1 MTHKTP
7 LPQDQ
12 AGCHR
17 NILAVATHLFVALA
31 AFFALSACGNDTA
44 ADPKAAEKP
53 AEKTTQVEVME
64 VVPRNI
70 QETFTLPGTLEAWE
84 NISLA
89 AELAGPIRWI
99 GPEEGDVL
107 EQNEPIL
114 RIDTD
119 TVKANLKRD
128 RTNFEI
134 QQRELDRYQQLLDQQ
149 LVSQQEYD
157 LQRNALEASRANLVQ
172 AELTLTKSTVKTP
185 VHGVLDRLL
194 VDIGEYVAIGD
205 PLAQVVQV
213 DRLKVLVDAPEKEVQ
228 FLQPGQQVDILTA
241 SIHAEKEERFP
252 GHILHVGYQADP
264 ASRTYRVKI
273 AIGNADGFFRPGMI
287 LRARFQR
294 RQHQAAIAIPLYAL
308 VDLDGRKVVYLEKDG
323 VAHLREVETGA
334 TVGREIILREGIA
347 PADRLI
353 VKGQHLLTDGARV
366 TVQGE

>member
-1 MTHKTP
+1 MTHNVPPNKARDNRRTK
-7 LPQDQ
+7 LTRTTRFCL
-12 AGCHR
+12 GL
-17 NILAVATHLFVALA
+17 LAIVLLA
-31 AFFALSACGNDTA
+31 ACGNDGTA
-44 ADPKAAEKP
+44 ADPKPASKP
-53 AEKTTQVEVME
+53 AEKTTQVEVVE
-64 VVPRNI
+64 IAQKSIN
-70 QETFTLPGTLEAWE
+70 ETFTLPGTLEAWE

-99 GPEEGDVL
+99 GPDEGDVL

-149 LVSQQEYD
+149 LISQQEYD
-157 LQRNALEASRANLVQ
+157 LQRNALEAARANLAQ
-172 AELTLTKSTVKTP
+172 AELALSKSTVKTP

-194 VDIGEYVAIGD
+194 VDIGEYVAVGD

-228 FLQPGQQVDILTA
+228 FLRPGQQVDILTA

-294 RQHQAAIAIPLYAL
+294 RQHQDAIAIPLYAL

-323 VAHLREVETGA
+323 IAQLREVMTGA
-334 TVGREIILREGIA
+334 TVGREIIIREGIA
-347 PADRLI
+347 AGDRLI